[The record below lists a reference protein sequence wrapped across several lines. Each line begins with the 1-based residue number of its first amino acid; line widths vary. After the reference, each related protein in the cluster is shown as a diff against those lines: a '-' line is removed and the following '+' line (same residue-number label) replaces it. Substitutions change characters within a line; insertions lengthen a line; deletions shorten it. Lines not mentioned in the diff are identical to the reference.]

1 MDLGFKKI
9 ISGLLKDPNKI
20 VTIAGAWVIA
30 KNPTTEQKT
39 LAEARWNVCFQCT
52 EFREKR
58 PITGEP
64 YCFECKCP
72 LQKKIFTNKFNEC
85 PQKKWKEVDDLFWQD
100 TQKNKK
106 SIL

>member
-20 VTIAGAWVIA
+20 VTIADAWVIA

-64 YCFECKCP
+64 YCFDCKCP
-72 LQKKIFTNKFNEC
+72 LQKKIFKNKFNEC

>member
-20 VTIAGAWVIA
+20 VTIADAWVIA